1 MPQAAT
7 DDTSPADVKLRRAS
21 QELRIT
27 WRDGHETVFPLA
39 FLRRHCPC
47 ASCRDEREKGNR
59 NPLAVL
65 SINPA
70 QNIKVVDAQLA
81 GDYAIQLVWSDGHDT
96 GIFDY
101 RYLRGLEEQLPGAA
115 AGQ

>member
-1 MPQAAT
+1 MANPAT
-7 DDTSPADVKLRRAS
+7 DEVTPADVKLRRTS
-21 QELRIT
+21 QELRVT
-27 WRDGHETVFPLA
+27 WRDGHETVFPLG

-47 ASCRDEREKGNR
+47 ASCRDEREKVQS

-70 QNIKVVDAQLA
+70 HEIKVVDAKLA

-101 RYLRGLEEQLPGAA
+101 RYLRSLATQLPRA
-115 AGQ
+115 